1 MKVIVFGSTGFIGLP
16 VAHALVRNGHQVYG
30 VSRSEKN
37 AQLMR
42 ANEIIPLIGD
52 IFDPATWEKHL
63 VDADVVVDCAA
74 GDIATNARRLFQ
86 VVTSSAAR
94 IRPGNRGTYS
104 KLAYIYTSGTWVHGE
119 ERSQLRSDTSLP
131 TPPLLVAWRPAVED
145 QVVKSEIVRG
155 IVIRPSL
162 VYGRQG
168 SLFSSLFAQATPSVE
183 KLEWFGTPGGS
194 YALVH
199 VDDLADCFLR
209 AVKKNHL
216 ISGLILDCTNERTE
230 SVDGILYA
238 FATVVG
244 VSLDKVTYRPPANV
258 LEEAMAV
265 TF

>member
-1 MKVIVFGSTGFIGLP
+1 
-16 VAHALVRNGHQVYG
+16 
-30 VSRSEKN
+30 
-37 AQLMR
+37 
-42 ANEIIPLIGD
+42 
-52 IFDPATWEKHL
+52 
-63 VDADVVVDCAA
+63 
-74 GDIATNARRLFQ
+74 
-86 VVTSSAAR
+86 
-94 IRPGNRGTYS
+94 
-104 KLAYIYTSGTWVHGE
+104 
-119 ERSQLRSDTSLP
+119 
-131 TPPLLVAWRPAVED
+131 
-145 QVVKSEIVRG
+145 
-155 IVIRPSL
+155 
-162 VYGRQG
+162 G

-265 TF
+265 TEHSPKKNRSVSGRAEDERAQSEMKLQDWKSFATKMLSWSLVHGFIRAIGRKVLSLNQIGLSSTGDYAVFVMSSIPLQSLCKDPLQDVDLDSRISWGLANRKEYNLLGQCYKFLDDALERELGQPNVGEVEAEMTPSTQNSVA